1 MIVQL
6 HATISSMQLPSND
19 VLHGFVA
26 AAQTLNFRRAA
37 RQIALTPAA
46 LGRRI
51 QLLED
56 LCGTP
61 LFRRTTRSVALTDA
75 GRRLL
80 PRAREALAAAEA
92 CISAARGVS
101 HPVHLE
107 LVIGTRPD
115 LGLSWLYPQVDHLTA
130 KLPHL
135 TIHLFFGATDDLFA
149 RLRTREIDCAVTS
162 AQSSDPE
169 LDGIVLHREDFV
181 FVAAPALLR
190 RQPLT
195 RAEHARQHVLVD
207 VSPDLPLFGYWRDAP
222 RGGDLGFARVL
233 RFNSLAAICNT
244 VLAGRGVAVL
254 PRYFVTE
261 ALARGRLRRL
271 FPRVRLRHDHFRLVF
286 RRDDDRADTYRALA
300 ALLKQQPL
308 V

>member
-1 MIVQL
+1 MISRNNRAV
-6 HATISSMQLPSND
+6 TQLPSID
-19 VLHGFVA
+19 MLQGFVA

-56 LCGTP
+56 LCGRA
-61 LFRRTTRSVALTDA
+61 LFRRTTRSVALTEA

-80 PRAREALAAAEA
+80 PQAREALAAVEA
-92 CISAARGVS
+92 TTAAARGAS
-101 HPVHLE
+101 HPVHLD
-107 LVIGTRPD
+107 LVVGTRPD
-115 LGLSWLYPQVDHLTA
+115 LGLSWLFPQIEPLAAH
-130 KLPHL
+130 LPHV

-162 AQSSDPE
+162 AQSGDPQ
-169 LDGIVLHREDFV
+169 LDAIVLQREDLV

-190 RQPLT
+190 RQPFT
-195 RAEHARQHVLVD
+195 RPDHARHHVLVD
-207 VSPDLPLFGYWRDAP
+207 VSPDLPLFRYWRDAEG
-222 RGGDLGFARVL
+222 GGDLAFAGVL
-233 RFNSLAAICNT
+233 RFNSLAAIHDT

-254 PRYFVTE
+254 PRYFVSRS
-261 ALARGRLRRL
+261 LARGRLRRL
-271 FPRVRLRHDHFRLVF
+271 FPRVALLHDHFRLVY

-300 ALLKQQPL
+300 AALKQQPL
-308 V
+308 A